1 MGDSTVFNFNR
12 FRSLIELFQVILNEI
27 FSLEAADKKQDDFDE
42 LSFINK
48 KDARRGNTIKKESVR
63 NNVEK
68 LYNRRH
74 VIINTFSDG
83 TCPKSSF
90 LERYEWSDDD
100 FNNTSVAEKVNEPL
114 AKTQK
119 L

>member
-63 NNVEK
+63 NNVKK

-90 LERYEWSDDD
+90 LERYE
-100 FNNTSVAEKVNEPL
+100 
-114 AKTQK
+114 
-119 L
+119 